1 MNCDIKISVVI
12 PVYKTEKYLR
22 SAVDSI
28 LNQTYKNLE
37 VILVD
42 DGSPDNCPALCDEI
56 VKRNFNV
63 SVIHKENGG
72 LSSAR
77 NAGIEVAKGKYI
89 LFLDSDDTLEE
100 NAIKEMLEIA
110 EKESADAVL
119 PNSYY
124 KTYEDKENK
133 DLALLFKK
141 EMFSSVPQ
149 DFALNVQIGETRG
162 YRSTAVLYRLN
173 VILDNNIRFPLGK
186 ISEDYFYNLDFMS
199 VAKKIALYDKPSLNN
214 LKRSGSITSSFHKNF
229 AETIWSMDEYS
240 RNFAKNSNIKNEDS
254 VKKLD
259 SQLCRNIVVYLFS
272 IMSPQNPMS
281 YKEKKEYAHSVLKD
295 EKARNVWKKKNEV
308 PFFESKITLVAFN
321 IVYILLRLRLINLA
335 LFIMSFVK

>member
-1 MNCDIKISVVI
+1 MHNYFDPSYFDNAASAIPKSWYDFNPEIGVI
-12 PVYKTEKYLR
+12 LGSGWSRTVIER
-22 SAVDSI
+22 ECVDSI
-28 LNQTYKNLE
+28 LIGMTDE
-37 VILVD
+37 CEIILVN
-42 DGSPDNCPALCDEI
+42 DGSKDSSGDICDQYSKNDSRI
-56 VKRNFNV
+56 QVL
-63 SVIHKENGG
+63 HKDNGG

-162 YRSTAVLYRLN
+162 YRSTAVLY
-173 VILDNNIRFPLGK
+173 I
-186 ISEDYFYNLDFMS
+186 
-199 VAKKIALYDKPSLNN
+199 
-214 LKRSGSITSSFHKNF
+214 
-229 AETIWSMDEYS
+229 
-240 RNFAKNSNIKNEDS
+240 
-254 VKKLD
+254 KLD
-259 SQLCRNIVVYLFS
+259 S
-272 IMSPQNPMS
+272 
-281 YKEKKEYAHSVLKD
+281 
-295 EKARNVWKKKNEV
+295 
-308 PFFESKITLVAFN
+308 
-321 IVYILLRLRLINLA
+321 
-335 LFIMSFVK
+335 